1 MRTFPFGAIA
11 SAICALLA
19 STGGH
24 AAAITGITGQL
35 WLNHPDIASNAT
47 IGNVLSLGV
56 PDATFTSKAI
66 NYDSTITGFTVGA
79 FLNNPVFSD
88 PSVAGH
94 SLIDTAILLTG
105 AIALNTGNN
114 SLIVAHDD
122 GLQLSI
128 TGIGLVVDE
137 PGPTAPVSTLFN
149 FLAPATGDY
158 PFQLSYG
165 ECCAPPGELVVTVN
179 SVPEPTSLAL
189 LAGALI
195 GFGAAVTRRRRE
207 A

>member
-79 FLNNPVFSD
+79 FLNNPVW
-88 PSVAGH
+88 
-94 SLIDTAILLTG
+94 LLLG
-105 AIALNTGNN
+105 SG
-114 SLIVAHDD
+114 VVGG
-122 GLQLSI
+122 GL
-128 TGIGLVVDE
+128 G
-137 PGPTAPVSTLFN
+137 
-149 FLAPATGDY
+149 
-158 PFQLSYG
+158 
-165 ECCAPPGELVVTVN
+165 
-179 SVPEPTSLAL
+179 SVP
-189 LAGALI
+189 AGP
-195 GFGAAVTRRRRE
+195 
-207 A
+207 

>member
-11 SAICALLA
+11 LAICALLG
-19 STGGH
+19 STAGH
-24 AAAITGITGQL
+24 ADAITGITGQL
-35 WLNHPDIASNAT
+35 WLNHPDIASDAT
-47 IGNVLSLGV
+47 IGNVLSLGA

-79 FLNNPVFSD
+79 FLNNPIFSD

-94 SLIDTAILLTG
+94 PLIDTAILLTG
-105 AIALNTGNN
+105 TIALNAGIN

-122 GLQLSI
+122 GLQLFI

-137 PGPTAPVSTLFN
+137 PGPTAPVTTLFN
-149 FLAPATGDY
+149 VFAPATGNY
-158 PFQLSYG
+158 AFQLSYG

-195 GFGAAVTRRRRE
+195 GFGTAVTRRRQ

>member
-11 SAICALLA
+11 LAICAVLG
-19 STGGH
+19 STAAY
-24 AAAITGITGQL
+24 AAAITGLTGQL

-47 IGNVLSLGV
+47 IGNVLALGA
-56 PDATFTSKAI
+56 PDATFATPAI
-66 NYDSTITGFTVGA
+66 NYDSTVTGFTVGA
-79 FLNNPVFSD
+79 FLNNPIFSD

-105 AIALNTGNN
+105 TIALNAGNN

-122 GLQLSI
+122 GLQLFI

-137 PGPTAPVSTLFN
+137 PDPTAPISTLFN
-149 FLAPATGDY
+149 VLAPATGNY
-158 PFQLSYG
+158 AFQLSYG

-189 LAGALI
+189 LAVALI
-195 GFGAAVTRRRRE
+195 GFGAAVTRHRRE